1 MNTNKILKLLKRPLK
16 IDELKKFFP
25 QTSKKELLSALDELM
40 ANGEIVKNKKNRYA
54 LSSHFGCVSG
64 TFLSTSRGFSFVEP
78 DEKKDDEKDIYIPAG
93 ASLDAWH
100 GDHVLV
106 KLTNTRTF
114 KGKKGQEGEVIKILK
129 RATTEV
135 IGSIRKQRKS
145 FILVPNSNKYPTM
158 LIPKA
163 HMSTAMVGDSV
174 AAKIMFYGDRR
185 VLPQASVTQ
194 VFGKNGAM
202 KASIAAIL
210 HENGITVPFPEE
222 VLSEAKSFG
231 DKIPPNSIHGRK
243 DLRDE
248 LIFTIDG
255 DDAQDFDDAVSLEKL
270 QNGNLLLGV
279 HIADVSHYVTKGS
292 QLDNEAFYRGTSV
305 YYPGHVVPML
315 PFELSAGL
323 CSLRPNED
331 RLAFSVFMELK
342 PNGQRV
348 KSHFYKS
355 VICSK
360 ARMTY
365 RNVNLILND
374 NKELCEKYSFL
385 VDKVKEMGI
394 LADTLHKRRIARGAL
409 ELDIP
414 EPEILTDET
423 GEPVSLSYRARERA
437 ERMIEEFM
445 LIANETVAEYMER
458 NNYPTVYRV
467 HENPDPQKLRVF
479 AQFAKPFGHK
489 IDASKPNDTH
499 QFQLVLEAV
508 KNDPKQKAL
517 PTLLLRSLARARY
530 CDENLGHYGLQA
542 KYYLHFTSPIR
553 RYPDLITH
561 RMLTR
566 ALENDTFTTS
576 DIMAVDNA
584 ASQSTTREL
593 AADNAERTIDR
604 LYIAAYMEK
613 FLGEVFDAEI
623 SGVQSFGVFVTLEN
637 SAEGLV
643 RIEALSGY
651 YEYDE
656 ERMQLIGKNGV
667 KLTMGTPMKVR
678 LIRADRIS
686 GQIDFAPA
694 AEQEKICQH

>member
-1 MNTNKILKLLKRPLK
+1 MNKNKILKLLKRPLK
-16 IDELKKFFP
+16 IDELRKFFP
-25 QTSKKELLSALDELM
+25 EESKKELISALNELI

-54 LSSHFGCVSG
+54 LSSHFGCISG
-64 TFLSTSRGFSFVEP
+64 TFLSTSRGFAFVEP

-93 ASLDAWH
+93 ASCGAWH

-106 KLTNTRTF
+106 KLTNIRSF
-114 KGKKGQEGEVIKILK
+114 KGKKGQEGEVIKILN

-163 HMSTAMVGDSV
+163 HMSTAQVGDSV

-185 VLPQASVTQ
+185 VLPQASVTE

-202 KASIAAIL
+202 QASIAAIL
-210 HENGITVPFPEE
+210 HENGIKVPFSNE
-222 VLSEAKSFG
+222 VLSEARNFG
-231 DKIPPNSIHGRK
+231 DKIPPNSINGRK
-243 DLRDE
+243 DLRDK

-255 DDAQDFDDAVSLEKL
+255 DDAQDFDDAVSLDKL
-270 QNGNLLLGV
+270 KNGNLLLGV
-279 HIADVSHYVTKGS
+279 HIADVSHYVTAGS
-292 QLDNEAFYRGTSV
+292 ELDNEAFYRGTSV

-331 RLAFSVFMELK
+331 RLAFSVFMELQ
-342 PNGQRV
+342 PNGKKV

-365 RNVNLILND
+365 HNVNLILND

-385 VDKVKEMGI
+385 VDNIKEMAI
-394 LADTLHKRRIARGAL
+394 LSGTLHKKRITRGAL

-423 GEPVSLSYRARERA
+423 GEPVSLSYREREQA

-445 LIANETVAEYMER
+445 LIANETVAEYMEH

-479 AQFAKPFGHK
+479 AQFARPFGHK

-499 QFQLVLEAV
+499 QFQIVLDAV
-508 KNDPKQKAL
+508 KNDPRQKAL

-566 ALENDTFTTS
+566 ALENDTFTAN
-576 DIMAVDNA
+576 DIMAVENA

-604 LYIAAYMEK
+604 LYIAAYMEQ

-623 SGVQSFGVFVTLEN
+623 SGVQSFGVFVTLQN

-643 RIEALSGY
+643 RIETLSGY

-656 ERMQLIGKNGV
+656 EKMQLIGKNGV
-667 KLTMGTPMKVR
+667 KLTMGTPMRVR

-694 AEQEKICQH
+694 AEQEKVCQH